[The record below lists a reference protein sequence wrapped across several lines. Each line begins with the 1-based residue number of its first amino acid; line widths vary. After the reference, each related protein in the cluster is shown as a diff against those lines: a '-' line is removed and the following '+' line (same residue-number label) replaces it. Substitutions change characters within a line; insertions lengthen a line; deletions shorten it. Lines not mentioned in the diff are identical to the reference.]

1 MMELIQTNILDNTN
15 NQHLLTLKTT
25 NFNNFMERVTRENI
39 NVFYNGYTIFRID
52 PLNGKELGYKYIAN
66 DNNDIIV
73 REYNI
78 LIDSE
83 CCGKITSLQEFEII
97 KNHFYFYTNEVGV
110 LDAKIEWHESEI
122 KREKKLREFYLE
134 MKDIDSDKLKEC
146 IWGAK

>member
-1 MMELIQTNILDNTN
+1 MIEIIQTNILDNTN

-25 NFNNFMERVTRENI
+25 NFKNFMERVTRENI

-52 PLNGKELGYKYIAN
+52 PLNGKELGYKYITN

-83 CCGKITSLQEFEII
+83 CCGKITSRQEFEII
-97 KNHFYFYTNEVGV
+97 KDHYYFYTNEVDV
-110 LDAKIEWHESEI
+110 IDTKIEWLKNEI
-122 KREKKLREFYLE
+122 KREQKLKEFYLE
-134 MKDIDSDKLKEC
+134 YKDMDSDKLKEC
-146 IWGAK
+146 IWMKK

>member
-1 MMELIQTNILDNTN
+1 MIEIIWTNILDNTN
-15 NQHLLTLKTT
+15 NQNLLTLKTT
-25 NFNNFMERVTRENI
+25 NLCNFMERVTRENI

-52 PLNGKELGYKYIAN
+52 PLNGKELGYKYITN

-73 REYNI
+73 REYNV

-97 KNHFYFYTNEVGV
+97 KDHYYFYTNEVDV
-110 LDAKIEWHESEI
+110 IDTKIEWLKNEI
-122 KREKKLREFYLE
+122 KREEKLREFYLE

>member
-1 MMELIQTNILDNTN
+1 MIEIIQTNILDNTD

-39 NVFYNGYTIFRID
+39 NAFYNGCTIFHID
-52 PLNGKELGYKYIAN
+52 PLNGNELGYKYIAN

-83 CCGKITSLQEFEII
+83 YCGKITSRQEFEII
-97 KNHFYFYTNEVGV
+97 KDHYYFYTNEVGV
-110 LDAKIEWHESEI
+110 IGRKIEWLKKEI
-122 KREKKLREFYLE
+122 KREEKLREFYLE
-134 MKDIDSDKLKEC
+134 YKDMDSDKLKEC
-146 IWGAK
+146 IWGPK

>member
-1 MMELIQTNILDNTN
+1 
-15 NQHLLTLKTT
+15 
-25 NFNNFMERVTRENI
+25 MERVTRENI
-39 NVFYNGYTIFRID
+39 DAFYNGSTIFRIE
-52 PLNGKELGYKYIAN
+52 PLNGKELGYKYITN

-97 KNHFYFYTNEVGV
+97 KDHFYFYTNEVGV
-110 LDAKIEWHESEI
+110 LDAKIEWHEKEI

>member
-1 MMELIQTNILDNTN
+1 MSIFRYNE
-15 NQHLLTLKTT
+15 LKTI
-25 NFNNFMERVTRENI
+25 ENI

-52 PLNGKELGYKYIAN
+52 PLNGKELGYKYITN

-97 KNHFYFYTNEVGV
+97 KDHYYFYTNEVDV
-110 LDAKIEWHESEI
+110 IDTKIKWLEKEI
-122 KREKKLREFYLE
+122 KREQKLREFYLE
-134 MKDIDSDKLKEC
+134 YKNMDSDKLKEC
-146 IWGAK
+146 LWGPK

>member
-1 MMELIQTNILDNTN
+1 
-15 NQHLLTLKTT
+15 
-25 NFNNFMERVTRENI
+25 MERVTRENI
-39 NVFYNGYTIFRID
+39 DLFYKGGIIFRIE

-134 MKDIDSDKLKEC
+134 MKDIDSDKLKEY